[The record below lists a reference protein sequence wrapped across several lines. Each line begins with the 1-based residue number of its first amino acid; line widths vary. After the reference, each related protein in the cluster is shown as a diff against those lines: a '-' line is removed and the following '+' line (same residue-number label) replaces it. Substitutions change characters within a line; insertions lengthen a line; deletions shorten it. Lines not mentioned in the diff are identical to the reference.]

1 MCNWE
6 SLSLSVY
13 LCLDLYLYLSLYLHV
28 QPSSQATEP
37 LGCVRAVGREGRY
50 CPSRAAATDLWEEEG
65 SKTNKLSKGPSRP
78 PPDLDK
84 SSHLVDTLS
93 SEVSSNVVTL
103 ETTRRRRQKKA
114 ASALCGLSCRRTREG
129 GRAGR
134 LGPSGRDGAHP
145 RPPHRLQQTPI
156 LGPRHPTI
164 LVRGGTLKI
173 HTSTIQHNQN

>member
-1 MCNWE
+1 MH
-6 SLSLSVY
+6 L
-13 LCLDLYLYLSLYLHV
+13 
-28 QPSSQATEP
+28 SSQATEP

-78 PPDLDK
+78 PDLDK

-103 ETTRRRRQKKA
+103 ETKRRRRQKKA
-114 ASALCGLSCRRTREG
+114 ASALCGISCRRTREG

-134 LGPSGRDGAHP
+134 VGVGGMVHTHDHPIDSNKPQFLALGTPPS
-145 RPPHRLQQTPI
+145 
-156 LGPRHPTI
+156 
-164 LVRGGTLKI
+164 
-173 HTSTIQHNQN
+173 

>member
-1 MCNWE
+1 MCGRWGGRG
-6 SLSLSVY
+6 
-13 LCLDLYLYLSLYLHV
+13 
-28 QPSSQATEP
+28 ATA
-37 LGCVRAVGREGRY
+37 RAGRLPQICGRRR
-50 CPSRAAATDLWEEEG
+50 CPRPTNSRKVPQD
-65 SKTNKLSKGPSRP
+65 PQ
-78 PPDLDK
+78 DLDK